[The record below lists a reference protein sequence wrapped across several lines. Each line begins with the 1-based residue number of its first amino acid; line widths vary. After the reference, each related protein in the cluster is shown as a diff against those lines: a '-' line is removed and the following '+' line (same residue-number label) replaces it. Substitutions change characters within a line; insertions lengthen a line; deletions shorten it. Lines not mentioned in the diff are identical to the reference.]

1 MLCEGTSANKERAWT
16 GMDIPCD
23 KIGIDLFYASTM
35 LIVGKG
41 DMASF
46 CFSAW
51 LNGESLRNFAP
62 SIFKKAIRK
71 NILVQDTLNKNR
83 WVKHVLPIQPAQEIK
98 EYMEEI
104 GKQLQEST
112 E

>member
-23 KIGIDLFYASTM
+23 RIVIDLFYVSS
-35 LIVGKG
+35 GKG

-51 LNGESLRNFAP
+51 LNGESPRNFSP

-71 NILVQDTLNKNR
+71 NISVQDALNKNR
-83 WVKHVLPIQPAQEIK
+83 WVKHVLPIQSA
-98 EYMEEI
+98 
-104 GKQLQEST
+104 
-112 E
+112 